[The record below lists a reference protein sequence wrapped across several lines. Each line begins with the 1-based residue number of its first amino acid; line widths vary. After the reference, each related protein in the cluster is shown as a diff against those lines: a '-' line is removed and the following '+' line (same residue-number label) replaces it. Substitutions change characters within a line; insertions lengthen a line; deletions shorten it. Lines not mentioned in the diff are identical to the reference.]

1 MQSTPSMDNRL
12 VRTRRIGNRIKG
24 RREEIGLT
32 QQQLAERTGIKSI
45 RVSRIELGLVRML
58 ADEVRAFAAALGLSF
73 DDVLGGPAAE
83 AQE

>member
-1 MQSTPSMDNRL
+1 MENPL
-12 VRTRRIGNRIKG
+12 VRARRIGDRIKE
-24 RREEIGLT
+24 RREELGLT
-32 QQQLAERTGIKSI
+32 QQQLADLTDVKRINAI

-73 DDVLGGPAAE
+73 DDILGGTAAQ